1 MKNEQ
6 ILNQIRS
13 TASAEYQSIIPV
25 AGAEVSS
32 MRVWETLQG
41 YPTLKNEFINT
52 LTNRVVG
59 TYFFNKVFN
68 NPLKKL
74 HKGLMSLGNAQ
85 EQLFI
90 EMVQKI
96 NFGEHFNGSDSDE
109 GDLIKKAES
118 KVRARYITKNFAYV
132 YKISIS
138 EPLLAQAFTAIDG
151 LQNLV
156 TNLVSNLESSAEFD
170 EFVDMKKIL
179 INAVESGKDING
191 NAITA
196 QGGEGQAPFVIE
208 KNFNSNPKLI
218 SEEVRALTGRLKFPS
233 DKYNMAKVRTF
244 TRQEDCILVTTPEII
259 AKLDVEVLA
268 NAFNVSS
275 AEIQPN
281 IILVDELPTKVCTNI
296 GEDGEEKNVIG
307 ILMDKDFIQSADTI
321 RTTRT
326 MDVPSLLMQNLFLHK
341 QGIMAECL
349 FANLV
354 VLVDNGQ

>member
-1 MKNEQ
+1 MKNEK
-6 ILNQIRS
+6 ILNQIRD
-13 TASAEYQSIIPV
+13 TASAEYQAVVP
-25 AGAEVSS
+25 EVGGEVTSYA
-32 MRVWETLQG
+32 VWETLQG

-74 HKGLMSLGNAQ
+74 HKGVMPLGTAQ
-85 EQLFI
+85 EQLFV
-90 EMVQKI
+90 EMTQKI
-96 NFGEHFNGSDSDE
+96 NFGDHFEGSDSDE

-132 YKISIS
+132 YKASVS
-138 EPLLAQAFTAIDG
+138 EPLLAQAFSSMNG

-156 TNLVSNLESSAEFD
+156 TSLVSNLESSAEFD
-170 EFVDMKKIL
+170 EFTDMKKIL
-179 INAVESGKDING
+179 INAVQSGKDING
-191 NAITA
+191 NPIAS
-196 QGGEGQAPFVIE
+196 QGGMLQAPFAIE
-208 KNFNSNPKLI
+208 KSFSSNPKLI
-218 SEEVRALTGRLKFPS
+218 AEEVRALTGRLKFPS

-244 TRQEDCILVTTPEII
+244 TRPEDCILVTTPEIV

-275 AEIQPN
+275 AEVQPN
-281 IILVDELPTKVCTNI
+281 IILVDELPTKVCTEI
-296 GEDGEEKNVIG
+296 GQDGQDKNVIG

-326 MDVPSLLMQNLFLHK
+326 MDVPTLLMQNLFLHK